1 MVWLKMSLIG
11 YVSLTPSYNSI
22 GSNGSL
28 LVWYY
33 VLSSPTSVDNSK
45 QVITYY
51 TFSIN

>member
-1 MVWLKMSLIG
+1 MSLIG
-11 YVSLTPSYNSI
+11 YVSLTPSYNSS

-33 VLSSPTSVDNSK
+33 VLNSPTSIDNGL

-51 TFSIN
+51 TFSINE